1 MSSDARLSEMSK
13 KLDVPVDSLRLNLL
27 ESHREHCPWKNGEV
41 QGNSEDPSSPIKGMA
56 AWETLEFMLVGK
68 GRNSHVREK
77 ELPRLP
83 NEALGHERN
92 VDSVDLGSEATFP
105 RGSMESTREVAGYND
120 EGDEETLTNKWKKF
134 KAKLKRS
141 TSKRSLKSVK
151 SVKSAKSIK
160 STKSGKSGKE
170 NENE

>member
-13 KLDVPVDSLRLNLL
+13 KLDVPVESLRLNLL

-68 GRNSHVREK
+68 GRGKEK

-83 NEALGHERN
+83 NDAPGHERN

-151 SVKSAKSIK
+151 SAKSIK

-170 NENE
+170 NEID